1 MWDCCRRPSSVLAC
15 LTGLQPARTCSC
27 VCVLGFFHLGWGLLR
42 VSCLALTGSH
52 LSEAVRPADVCVSER
67 CLHRSSLLLPEETS
81 ALPSGMQLKRGSLQ
95 SDWHSFSLSLSLS
108 DFLSISLSLYLPT
121 RYLLGQL
128 IKTLDHAVK
137 CLECIVKQVLFVML
151 LLFFCPQ
158 LLLWIINMITPWC
171 STDYVSPSFVWDA
184 WIIMMMITLLQKKYV
199 AVAWFIDGIKL

>member
-1 MWDCCRRPSSVLAC
+1 M
-15 LTGLQPARTCSC
+15 
-27 VCVLGFFHLGWGLLR
+27 CVLGFFHLGWGVLR

-81 ALPSGMQLKRGSLQ
+81 ALPSGMQLKWGSLQ
-95 SDWHSFSLSLSLS
+95 SNWHSFS
-108 DFLSISLSLYLPT
+108 LSISLSLYLPT

-171 STDYVSPSFVWDA
+171 STDYVSPSFVWDI
-184 WIIMMMITLLQKKYV
+184 WIIMMMITPLQKKKKVLWQLHDSLMASYGN
-199 AVAWFIDGIKL
+199 AMGLWFISWYC